1 MSNFIKRLR
10 TIGFI
15 FVLCFLVWPSI
26 TQAVILQ
33 CQYIDEATG
42 EVVEDSTVIPPTAE
56 AEPDETEEAED
67 PVPET
72 TLANI
77 QLSELYPAPVA
88 GQEEFIE
95 LYNPN
100 SEAISIAGLQLTDA
114 SGKTFT
120 ISEATIESTSMTAHS
135 YLVLP
140 YSTTKIILNNSGD
153 TVIITNESGAIL
165 DQTTY
170 GSALSGFSWSRHIGM
185 TDPETRW
192 DWTSLVTQAAANIFV
207 EDEGTPEPV
216 AQQSALTQEPTP
228 TAQPTGGSPTITT
241 PTTTQPIAEDTRQTA
256 TTIKINELLPNAVG
270 SDTNTEWIELVNTG
284 KEAVRL
290 IDWTMSD
297 ASKTYPIGDVTLGA
311 GELLLLESSA
321 TRISLNNSGETL
333 TLTDP
338 FDSVIDSVEYGAS
351 TEGQSYARFS
361 DGFSWT
367 ADPTPGAANKLVKAS
382 VVETKKS
389 DGDEK
394 STDGS
399 GSLKK
404 VVAPSKT
411 ATPTNVKKV
420 AAAVGG
426 QKTSIAAAKIL
437 EEGAEV
443 VVNGVVTALPGQL
456 GTQYFLLQDA
466 SGGVQVYSYAKLFP
480 DLKFGDRVTVS
491 GEVGESRGT
500 KRVKITQASDIVV
513 SGAGE
518 AVNPKAVDEL
528 NETLEGQLVQTSS
541 VLAEKSG
548 LNWSLE
554 NGVAVG
560 LKASSGISNKDF
572 KEGDSVTV
580 VGIVEQ
586 SGGSYG
592 IAPRQ
597 ADDVKSGNGDAA
609 ENTGAEAEKD
619 DAASA
624 TAGKNSGD
632 GTTNGSAVTTKK
644 ALGNSTDGKSTAE
657 SGSSAW
663 LTNVKNHPWM
673 SVGILLTTIGTL
685 LYFIRRNW
693 NELEQKNWMKKLLAN
708 PRVAKIVQQLQM
720 KGWLPK
726 SEAINE
732 SSSQESSE
740 QKGQLSSM
748 LQFHNTT
755 STARQNDSQ
764 AVNIID
770 DDGVFYALSDQFR
783 RGA

>member
-1 MSNFIKRLR
+1 MR

-15 FVLCFLVWPSI
+15 FILCFLVWPSI

-42 EVVEDSTVIPPTAE
+42 EVVEDPTVIPPTME
-56 AEPDETEEAED
+56 TEPDETEEGEGPA
-67 PVPET
+67 PET
-72 TLANI
+72 TLVNI

-100 SEAISIAGLQLTDA
+100 DQAISVNGLKLTDA

-120 ISEATIESTSMTAHS
+120 ISEATIESTSVAAHS

-170 GSALSGFSWSRHIGM
+170 ASALSGFSWSRHIGI

-192 DWTSLVTQAAANIFV
+192 DWTSLVTQGTANMFV
-207 EDEGTPEPV
+207 EDEANAEPV
-216 AQQSALTQEPTP
+216 AQQLALTQEPVP
-228 TAQPTGGSPTITT
+228 TTQPTGGSPTITA

-256 TTIKINELLPNAVG
+256 STIKINELLPNAVG

-290 IDWTMSD
+290 IDWTLSD

-321 TRISLNNSGETL
+321 TRISLNNSGETV

-361 DGFSWT
+361 DAFSWT
-367 ADPTPGAANKLVKAS
+367 ADPTPGTANKLVKVS

-389 DGDEK
+389 DDGDEK

-399 GSLKK
+399 SSLKK
-404 VVAPSKT
+404 VVAPAKT
-411 ATPTNVKKV
+411 TTPTNVKKV

-456 GTQYFLLQDA
+456 GSQYFLLQDA

-491 GEVGESRGT
+491 GEVGVSRET

-513 SGAGE
+513 NGAGE
-518 AVNPKAVDEL
+518 AVAPKAVDEL

-548 LNWSLE
+548 LNWNLD
-554 NGVAVG
+554 NGVVVG
-560 LKASSGISNKDF
+560 LKGSSGVSNKDF
-572 KEGDSVTV
+572 KEGGSVTV

-586 SGGSYG
+586 SGGSYR

-597 ADDVKSGNGDAA
+597 ADDVKSGGGDAA
-609 ENTGAEAEKD
+609 EDTGAEAEKD

-624 TAGKNSGD
+624 IAGKNSGD
-632 GTTNGSAVTTKK
+632 GAANGSVVTTKK
-644 ALGNSTDGKSTAE
+644 ASGNKTDGKSAAE
-657 SGSSAW
+657 SGDSA
-663 LTNVKNHPWM
+663 LVMNVKNHPWM
-673 SVGILLTTIGTL
+673 SLGILLTVVAAL

-693 NELEQKNWMKKLLAN
+693 NELEQKDWMKRLLRN
-708 PRVAKIVQQLQM
+708 PRVAKIVEQLKT

-726 SEAINE
+726 SEAVDE
-732 SSSQESSE
+732 SNSQESSE
-740 QKGQLSSM
+740 QKVQLSSI
-748 LQFHNTT
+748 LQFHNTA

-770 DDGVFYALSDQFR
+770 DDGVFYALSEQFR
-783 RGA
+783 QRPS